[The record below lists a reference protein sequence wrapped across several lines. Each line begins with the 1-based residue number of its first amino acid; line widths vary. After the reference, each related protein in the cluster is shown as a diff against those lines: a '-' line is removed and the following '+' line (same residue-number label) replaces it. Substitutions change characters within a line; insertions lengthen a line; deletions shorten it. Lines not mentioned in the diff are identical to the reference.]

1 MRIILFTLLPF
12 LLISCF
18 SQSGSQSPEKET
30 TNSGIVSS
38 ASGLAAREDNWPDIS
53 TESLKQKAI
62 KEVED
67 AKTLDELIQLYPSI
81 SRLDK
86 KDHPKFLELEKKKL
100 ILWME
105 AEEGAAEK
113 NAQLNKRLYDI
124 QLGSE
129 AWPESLKKLNEAYAA
144 SVNNANGNLKDPRIK
159 QASEKRAKALVD
171 FQKSDEY
178 KKYIEN
184 HQKEIGEIQFWLENM
199 VTPRAKILQ
208 AEIAQLSKEIYK

>member
-1 MRIILFTLLPF
+1 
-12 LLISCF
+12 
-18 SQSGSQSPEKET
+18 
-30 TNSGIVSS
+30 
-38 ASGLAAREDNWPDIS
+38 
-53 TESLKQKAI
+53 
-62 KEVED
+62 
-67 AKTLDELIQLYPSI
+67 
-81 SRLDK
+81 
-86 KDHPKFLELEKKKL
+86 
-100 ILWME
+100 ME

-184 HQKEIGEIQFWLENM
+184 HQKEIGEIQF
-199 VTPRAKILQ
+199 
-208 AEIAQLSKEIYK
+208 